1 MITIQN
7 KISSVCDHIILWAL
21 ILLAF
26 LVPLFF
32 LPFTPQ
38 LTEFSKQVLFFV
50 TVLIGYLA
58 WFGKGILNKKL
69 IIKRTP
75 LDIPILAF
83 LIVYGL
89 ATIFSVDRVTSILGA
104 YGQGAAGLVS
114 VIFYALLYFILVSN
128 VNSRKKVLRL
138 CISLLISTTILV
150 AFVFL
155 QIFNIFIL
163 PFEFAKNISF
173 NPVGSFSSLV
183 TFLAFVLSIA
193 TAFLLKPRMNIIFRI
208 MVLILVL
215 AALILLNTINFK
227 IAWHI
232 LILSMFII
240 LSFGIAKEKEYINK
254 GWLIVPAAILVIAI
268 FATTLGIPS
277 IIKGKLP
284 SEVSLSFK
292 LSMETTRQTLWH
304 GFFNFLFGS
313 GPETFG
319 YDFSSFRPASFN
331 QNIIWNVRFDKAN
344 NTYLELL
351 ATSGALGILTYIV
364 ILLIFIGS
372 SSLLLIK
379 SKREY
384 LPARHRFAS
393 GEAGGFGTNNNK
405 SQKMALPPH
414 QSFLKSRFALFH
426 KSATLNPPPEKTIDP
441 GNANEQRTETTT
453 STPIELP
460 NIEREAT
467 LPTAEEPRNINI
479 NLKTGREI
487 FHSSSSKGV
496 VDLKTRTIKEDEEEE
511 EEEEIARPEP
521 HADFI
526 ILGIVGAWAALFLAN
541 FLNFANTT
549 LQIFFWFSM
558 GLIMAL
564 VTVYRPQEFK
574 KTKLSFKTS
583 PKYAL
588 FLSFIFV
595 LALCMVTVLFTYLG
609 KIYLADVYHQRGL
622 EKIAAEKYNEA
633 TALFHR
639 AVALNKYRP
648 IYYLALAQN
657 YLTQAN
663 LEAAKGEAADINQ
676 IQTLVANSINES
688 KLATDLSPSDVNLW
702 EARGQIY
709 ENTTLYSRNAN
720 EWVIKSYEKALEL
733 EPTNP
738 TFLAKLGRAYMISAS
753 TAEGEEQENNYNQAL
768 EAFKKAVEL
777 KPDYLAAHYYLALI
791 YENKKQFDEA
801 LEQIGTAY
809 QIAPQNQ
816 DIIYELGRVSYNKAM
831 VGDHNDLKN
840 NLDFQRAMDAFN
852 LVVSQNANH
861 ANALY
866 SLGLA
871 YESLGETG
879 KALENIRRVQ
889 ELNPDN
895 EQIKQKVQDLESK
908 L

>member
-7 KISSVCDHIILWAL
+7 KVSSVCDHIILWAL

-38 LTEFSKQVLFFV
+38 LTEFSKQILFFV
-50 TVLIGYLA
+50 IVLIGYLA

-83 LIVYGL
+83 LIVCGL

-104 YGQGAAGLVS
+104 YGQGASGLVS

-138 CISLLISTTILV
+138 CISLLISTTLLI

-163 PFEFAKNISF
+163 PFEFTKNSAF
-173 NPVGSFSSLV
+173 NPIGSFSSLV
-183 TFLAFVLSIA
+183 TFLAFALSIA
-193 TAFLLKPRMNIIFRI
+193 TAFLLKPKMKIVLRI
-208 MVLILVL
+208 LVFILVL
-215 AALILLNTINFK
+215 AALTLLNTINFQ
-227 IAWHI
+227 IAWYI

-240 LSFGIAKEKEYINK
+240 LSFGIAKEKEYIAK
-254 GWLIVPAAILVIAI
+254 RWLIVPAAILVIAI

-277 IIKGKLP
+277 IIKGKIP
-284 SEVSLSFK
+284 SEVSLSFQ
-292 LSMETTRQTLWH
+292 LSLETARHTLWH

-351 ATSGALGILTYIV
+351 ATIGVLGILTYIV

-379 SKREY
+379 SRRES
-384 LPARHRFAS
+384 LP
-393 GEAGGFGTNNNK
+393 GTSK
-405 SQKMALPPH
+405 SKFQKIALPPH
-414 QSFLKSRFALFH
+414 QSFSKSKFALFR
-426 KSATLNPPPEKTIDP
+426 KSATEPCT
-441 GNANEQRTETTT
+441 NEQRTETTIP
-453 STPIELP
+453 TPIKLP
-460 NIEREAT
+460 NVERETA
-467 LPTAEEPRNINI
+467 LPPAEEPRNINI
-479 NLKTGREI
+479 NLKTGRGI
-487 FHSSSSKGV
+487 FFSSSPKRV
-496 VDLKTRTIKEDEEEE
+496 VDLKSRTIKEDEEEE
-511 EEEEIARPEP
+511 EEEEEIAYPEP
-521 HADFI
+521 RADFI
-526 ILGIVGAWAALFLAN
+526 ILGIASAWATLFLAN

-564 VTVYRPQEFK
+564 VTMYRPQEFK

-609 KIYLADVYHQRGL
+609 RIYLADVYHQQGL
-622 EKIAAEKYNEA
+622 KRIAAEKYNEA
-633 TALFHR
+633 TALFRR
-639 AVALNKYRP
+639 ALALNKYRP
-648 IYYLALAQN
+648 IYYLSLAQN

-688 KLATDLSPSDVNLW
+688 KLATDLSPRDVNLW

-801 LEQIGTAY
+801 LEQIGAAY

-831 VGDHNDLKN
+831 VGEHNDLKN
-840 NLDFQRAMDAFN
+840 NLDFQRALDAFN

-871 YESLGETG
+871 HENLGEIG
-879 KALENIRRVQ
+879 KALENIRKVQ

>member
-7 KISSVCDHIILWAL
+7 KISSVCDHIILWVL
-21 ILLAF
+21 ILLTF
-26 LVPLFF
+26 SVPLFF

-104 YGQGAAGLVS
+104 YGQGATGLVS
-114 VIFYALLYFILVSN
+114 VIFYALLYFIIVSN

-138 CISLLISTTILV
+138 CISLLISTTILIV
-150 AFVFL
+150 FVFL

-193 TAFLLKPRMNIIFRI
+193 AAFLLKPKMNIVFRI
-208 MVLILVL
+208 LILILVL

-277 IIKGKLP
+277 IIKGKIP

-292 LSMETTRQTLWH
+292 LSLETTRHTLWH

-351 ATSGALGILTYIV
+351 ATSGALGALTYIV

-379 SKREY
+379 SRREY
-384 LPARHRFAS
+384 L
-393 GEAGGFGTNNNK
+393 FGINNK
-405 SQKMALPPH
+405 PQKTTLPPH
-414 QSFLKSRFALFH
+414 QSLLKSRFALFH
-426 KSATLNPPPEKTIDP
+426 KSATLNPPPEKIIDS
-441 GNANEQRTETTT
+441 GNTNKQRTETTT
-453 STPIELP
+453 PTPIELP
-460 NIEREAT
+460 NIEREAA
-467 LPTAEEPRNINI
+467 LPATEEPRNINI
-479 NLKTGREI
+479 NLKTGRKI
-487 FHSSSSKGV
+487 FPPPSSKGV

-526 ILGIVGAWAALFLAN
+526 ILGIVGAWAALLLAN

-549 LQIFFWFSM
+549 LQISFWLSM

-564 VTVYRPQEFK
+564 ITIYRPQEFK

-609 KIYLADVYHQRGL
+609 RIYLADVYHQQGL
-622 EKIAAEKYNEA
+622 EKIAAEKYSEA
-633 TALFHR
+633 TGLFNR
-639 AVALNKYRP
+639 AVTLNKYRP

-738 TFLAKLGRAYMISAS
+738 TFLAKLGRAYMVSAS

-801 LEQIGTAY
+801 LEQIGAAY

-840 NLDFQRAMDAFN
+840 NLDFQRALDAFN

-871 YESLGETG
+871 YESLGEIG

-895 EQIKQKVQDLESK
+895 EQIRQKVQDLESK